1 MSRILFTILQAL
13 LLSCTIL
20 EDTDVTSL
28 DELRKLK
35 LKSIQITETINGAA
49 ILQTAFVTEEDI
61 NETLPNGAILT
72 KRKTIAWPAFTNAIF
87 QFRSGVTS
95 DITLVAEYLTSG
107 RIKFWRVKSGGT
119 EYETYEFQYDG
130 SGFLNLL
137 KTTIKNKTTNL
148 IVIDDKDSYVTK
160 DLYFPQIRNPSAD
173 PKLNNK
179 ASFGG
184 DAITANN
191 PCGFS
196 FVWQYPLE
204 CTTATPPVCTWK
216 NKKEYNYCDGN
227 NFYIVTPAGAGGRI
241 QFKVLQTELLE
252 EVYLAES
259 QSGGTCCTDKFYF
272 HPYLFMPGDLRIK
285 IMYAPDWWKEETS
298 FNGNI
303 DQSVR
308 LKFNYE

>member
-1 MSRILFTILQAL
+1 MSRILFTILPAL

-20 EDTDVTSL
+20 EDSDITSY
-28 DELRKLK
+28 DELKKLK
-35 LKSIQITETINGAA
+35 LKSIQITETSNGIAN
-49 ILQTAFVTEEDI
+49 LKTALVTEEDI
-61 NETLPNGAILT
+61 NETLPNGATLT
-72 KRKTIAWPAFTNAIF
+72 KRKTISWPAFSNAKF

-95 DITLVAEYLTSG
+95 DITLVSEYFANG
-107 RIKFWRVKSGGT
+107 KIKFWKVKSGGT
-119 EYETYEFQYDG
+119 VYETYEFKYDAG
-130 SGFLNLL
+130 VLNFLV
-137 KTTIKNKTTNL
+137 TTIKDKSTNQTITTDTD
-148 IVIDDKDSYVTK
+148 IYDTK
-160 DLYFPQIRNPSAD
+160 DLYFPYYRNPFYD
-173 PKLNNK
+173 PNNN

-184 DAITANN
+184 EAITSNN

-196 FVWQYPLE
+196 FVWQYQLE

-216 NKKEYNYCDGN
+216 NKKEYNYCEGN

-241 QFKVLQTELLE
+241 QFQVFQTELLE

-259 QSGGTCCTDKFYF
+259 QSGGSCCTDKFYF

-285 IMYAPDWWKEETS
+285 VMYAPDWWKEETS
-298 FNGNI
+298 FSGDI